1 MQNRIWFDEVYRITK
16 ILMGIVS
23 VSPNIENENKCAD
36 VIRDLTLAPYQN
48 GKSPDVFSEFWF
60 TEDGRKNFAC
70 LLKSK
75 KTDAAQAA
83 VLGGG
88 DSAESN
94 IKTIILMGHFDTVGV
109 DDFARYGDVNI
120 AFQPEQLIEEMKKYF
135 QSKSNPAQTAVLGG
149 DDVLSIS
156 EQSAWT
162 HLQTGDW
169 LFGRGSVDMK
179 SGVAINIALLRAF
192 AKPDEN
198 GKRLIDELDGNL
210 LLLACPDEEIESAGV
225 LAAVPNLLK
234 LREKENL
241 EYIGVINTDYTAP
254 RNENENIRFIYSGT
268 VGKLLPSFY
277 ILGVRTHVG
286 EIFRG
291 VDASQ
296 IAAELVRE
304 INLNPTWMD
313 TWTGKLGNETIIEIA
328 VPPVALQ
335 MRDLKPLY
343 NAETAGD
350 AFVYVNWL
358 TLQMTPL
365 EAIKKMKDSAKQA
378 FGQVMRR
385 VEESYQAFSNLGGQS
400 QTPLEWNELIISYDE
415 LLQKAS
421 KEFGDNLGQWMKKK
435 VDEFSSRVKDSREL
449 SCLLIAEL
457 TKLAKINGPAI
468 ITFFS
473 PPYYPSVLPQENE
486 LTRSVASV
494 IHEFDDE
501 IQLRGFFPYISDLS
515 YMRLDDSG
523 ASVNLKKNMPLF
535 DLENKVYL
543 LDSNKLNEIKSLN
556 CPVVNI
562 GPFGRDAHG
571 LYERVYMPYSFETVP
586 QIICQTIKHAF
597 SK

>member
-1 MQNRIWFDEVYRITK
+1 MQNKIWFDEVLHFTK
-16 ILMGIVS
+16 TLMGIVS
-23 VSPNIENENKCAD
+23 VSPNIKNENKCAD

-48 GKSPDVFSEFWF
+48 GKQPDVFSDFWF

-70 LLKSK
+70 LLRSK
-75 KTDAAQAA
+75 RN
-83 VLGGG
+83 
-88 DSAESN
+88 SA
-94 IKTIILMGHFDTVGV
+94 KTIILMGHFDTVGV

-135 QSKSNPAQTAVLGG
+135 QSKNDL
-149 DDVLSIS
+149 DIS

-179 SGVAINIALLRAF
+179 SGVAINIAILRAF

-198 GKRLIDELDGNL
+198 GNRLIDELDGNL

-241 EYIGVINTDYTAP
+241 NYIGVINTDYTAP
-254 RNENENIRFIYSGT
+254 RNENENTRFIYSGT

-291 VDASQ
+291 VDASH

-313 TWTGKLGNETIIEIA
+313 KWTGKLGNETITEIA

-358 TLQMTPL
+358 TLQINPL
-365 EAIKKMKDSAKQA
+365 EAMKKMRDSAKQA
-378 FGQVMRR
+378 LGQVMRR

-415 LLQKAS
+415 LLHKAS
-421 KEFGDNLGQWMKKK
+421 QEFGDTLSGWMKNK
-435 VDEFSSRVKDSREL
+435 VDEFSSQAKDSREL
-449 SCLLIAEL
+449 SCLLVAEL
-457 TKLAKINGPAI
+457 AKLAKINGPAI

-515 YMRLDDSG
+515 YMRLDTSDV
-523 ASVNLKKNMPLF
+523 SVNLKKNMPLF

-556 CPVVNI
+556 CPVINI

-586 QIICQTIKHAF
+586 QIICQTIKHVFA
-597 SK
+597 K

>member
-1 MQNRIWFDEVYRITK
+1 MQNKIWFDEVLHFTK
-16 ILMGIVS
+16 TLMGIVS
-23 VSPNIENENKCAD
+23 VSPNIKNENKCAD

-48 GKSPDVFSEFWF
+48 GKQPDVFSDFWF

-70 LLKSK
+70 LLRSK
-75 KTDAAQAA
+75 RN
-83 VLGGG
+83 
-88 DSAESN
+88 SA
-94 IKTIILMGHFDTVGV
+94 KTIILMGHFDTVGV

-135 QSKSNPAQTAVLGG
+135 QSKNDL
-149 DDVLSIS
+149 DIS

-162 HLQTGDW
+162 HLQSGDW
-169 LFGRGSVDMK
+169 LFGRGCVDMK
-179 SGVAINIALLRAF
+179 SGVAINIAILRAF

-198 GKRLIDELDGNL
+198 GNRLIDELDGNL

-241 EYIGVINTDYTAP
+241 NYIGVINTDYTAP

-291 VDASQ
+291 VDASH

-313 TWTGKLGNETIIEIA
+313 KWTGKLGNETITEIA

-343 NAETAGD
+343 NAETAGN
-350 AFVYVNWL
+350 AFVYINWL
-358 TLQMTPL
+358 TLQINPL
-365 EAIKKMKDSAKQA
+365 EAMKKMRDSAKQA
-378 FGQVMRR
+378 LGQVMRR

-415 LLQKAS
+415 LLHKAS
-421 KEFGDNLGQWMKKK
+421 QEFGDTLSGWMKNK
-435 VDEFSSRVKDSREL
+435 VDEFSSQAKDSREL
-449 SCLLIAEL
+449 SCLLVAEL
-457 TKLAKINGPAI
+457 AKLAKINGPAI

-515 YMRLDDSG
+515 YMRLDTSDV
-523 ASVNLKKNMPLF
+523 SVNLKKNMPLF

-556 CPVVNI
+556 CPVINI

-586 QIICQTIKHAF
+586 QIICQTIKHVFA
-597 SK
+597 K

>member
-1 MQNRIWFDEVYRITK
+1 MVCCVIGTNIKMQNKIWFDEVLHFTK
-16 ILMGIVS
+16 TLMGIVS
-23 VSPNIENENKCAD
+23 VSPNIKNENKCAD

-48 GKSPDVFSEFWF
+48 GKQPDVFSDFWF

-70 LLKSK
+70 LLRSK
-75 KTDAAQAA
+75 RN
-83 VLGGG
+83 
-88 DSAESN
+88 SA
-94 IKTIILMGHFDTVGV
+94 KTIILMGHFDTVGV

-135 QSKSNPAQTAVLGG
+135 QSKNDL
-149 DDVLSIS
+149 DIS

-179 SGVAINIALLRAF
+179 SGVAINIAILRAF

-198 GKRLIDELDGNL
+198 GNRLIDELDGNL

-241 EYIGVINTDYTAP
+241 NYIGVINTDYTAP

-291 VDASQ
+291 VDASH

-313 TWTGKLGNETIIEIA
+313 KWTGKLGNETITEIA

-343 NAETAGD
+343 NAETAGN
-350 AFVYVNWL
+350 AFVYINWL
-358 TLQMTPL
+358 TLQINPL
-365 EAIKKMKDSAKQA
+365 EAMKKMRDSAKQA
-378 FGQVMRR
+378 LGQVMRR

-415 LLQKAS
+415 LLHKAS
-421 KEFGDNLGQWMKKK
+421 QEFGDTLSGWMKNK
-435 VDEFSSRVKDSREL
+435 VDEFSSQAKDSREL
-449 SCLLIAEL
+449 SCLLVAEL
-457 TKLAKINGPAI
+457 AKLAKINGPAI

-515 YMRLDDSG
+515 YMRLDTSDV
-523 ASVNLKKNMPLF
+523 SVNLKKNMPLF

-556 CPVVNI
+556 CPVINI

-571 LYERVYMPYSFETVP
+571 LYERVYMPYSFEAVP
-586 QIICQTIKHAF
+586 QIICQTIKHVFA
-597 SK
+597 K